1 MAKSE
6 FDIIESI
13 PRPHTCRWP
22 IFLEKPIQFFP
33 DLSCAQFRCSA
44 QRNENNVHPRRHVVP
59 IYPEVLFE
67 PSLDPISSTS
77 FPNFFA
83 RRDSQPCWTHR
94 IHERSD
100 MKVVGAVPGSFFND
114 PPILGGAI
122 YPKLFWEPK
131 ALLVRPIDACVPLP
145 FFC

>member
-1 MAKSE
+1 MAKPK

-13 PRPHTCRWP
+13 PRLHSCRRP
-22 IFLEKPIQFFP
+22 ISLEKPIQFFP

-44 QRNENNVHPRRHVVP
+44 QRNENNVHPGGHVVP
-59 IYPEVLFE
+59 IQPEVLSE

-83 RRDSQPCWTHR
+83 RRYSHPCRTHWIR
-94 IHERSD
+94 EHSD
-100 MKVVGAVPGSFFND
+100 MKVVGAVSGSFFND

-122 YPKLFWEPK
+122 YPNLFWEPK
-131 ALLVRPIDACVPLP
+131 ALFFRPTDACVPLP

>member
-1 MAKSE
+1 MAKSK

-13 PRPHTCRWP
+13 PRLHTCRWS
-22 IFLEKPIQFFP
+22 ISLEKPIQFFP

-44 QRNENNVHPRRHVVP
+44 QRNENNVHPGGHVVP
-59 IYPEVLFE
+59 IYSEVLSE
-67 PSLDPISSTS
+67 PSLDPISITS

-83 RRDSQPCWTHR
+83 RSDSHPCWTHGIR
-94 IHERSD
+94 EHSD
-100 MKVVGAVPGSFFND
+100 MKVVGAVSGSFFND

-122 YPKLFWEPK
+122 YPNLFWEPK
-131 ALLVRPIDACVPLP
+131 APFFRPTDACVPLP